1 MSSRYWPEPTAAPD
15 ARRTAIV
22 LVNMGTPPA
31 PETAPT
37 RRYLAEF
44 LNDPRIVEWPRWL
57 WKPILHGIVL
67 RTRPARSAQKYAQ
80 VWTPEGSP
88 LAVHTA
94 RQSTLL
100 QGHFIWLGKAH
111 IECFH
116 AMRYGQPALAAT
128 LQKIKMRGFGRFLIV
143 PMFPQYSATT
153 TASIMDEVARAM
165 RHWRNLPEL
174 RFIRSFAT
182 DEGYLAALETNIR
195 KHWQRNGG
203 PAQQILFS
211 FHGIPEA
218 CVKAGDPYPNECR
231 ATAEAL
237 ARRLGIAT
245 KRWQLTFQSRFGRAQ
260 WLTPYTQPTLVA
272 MAREGHK
279 SVDVVCPG
287 FLADCLETREEI
299 AITAKAAFLDAGG
312 ETFNFIPCLNERE
325 DWMAALARL
334 TLAHLGEWS
343 HGAAE
348 PSRD

>member
-1 MSSRYWPEPTAAPD
+1 MSSRYWPEPSTLPD
-15 ARRTAIV
+15 AHRTAIV

-100 QGHFIWLGKAH
+100 QGHFIWQGKAH

-182 DEGYLAALETNIR
+182 DEGYLAALEANIR

-272 MAREGHK
+272 MAREGHN

>member
-1 MSSRYWPEPTAAPD
+1 MSSRYWPEPTTAPD

-100 QGHFIWLGKAH
+100 QGHFIWQGKAH

-116 AMRYGQPALAAT
+116 AMRYGQP
-128 LQKIKMRGFGRFLIV
+128 
-143 PMFPQYSATT
+143 
-153 TASIMDEVARAM
+153 
-165 RHWRNLPEL
+165 
-174 RFIRSFAT
+174 
-182 DEGYLAALETNIR
+182 
-195 KHWQRNGG
+195 
-203 PAQQILFS
+203 
-211 FHGIPEA
+211 
-218 CVKAGDPYPNECR
+218 
-231 ATAEAL
+231 AL

-272 MAREGHK
+272 MAKEGHK

-334 TLAHLGEWS
+334 TLAHLGDWS